1 MHLKRQEVPRRWPIS
16 RKGSVYVIRPNSNL
30 ENGVPILVVLRDMI
44 KIAQNRKEVKRA
56 IHLRQILVNE
66 KPVTDD
72 KRAVSLFDVI
82 TIIPTKKHYAIEL
95 SKNRKFE
102 AKEIE
107 GSKSGS
113 KVVKVI
119 GKKILKHKKIQLNLS
134 DGSNIFSDKDYK
146 INDSIVI
153 ILKDKKVGK
162 HLSMKENANV
172 VIVDGKHAGE
182 NGKIE
187 KINPEHKMA
196 EIEIGG
202 KKVSIL
208 IKQIMVVE

>member
-1 MHLKRQEVPRRWPIS
+1 MHLKRQEVPRKWPIP
-16 RKGSVYVIRPNSNL
+16 RKGSVYVVRPNSNL
-30 ENGVPILVVLRDMI
+30 ENGIPVLVVLRDMI
-44 KIAQNRKEVKRA
+44 KVAQNRKEVKRA

-82 TIIPTKKHYAIEL
+82 TIVPTKKHYVIEL

-107 GSKSGS
+107 GNKSGS

-119 GKKILKHKKIQLNLS
+119 GKKILKQKKIQLNLS
-134 DGSNIFSDKDYK
+134 DGSNILSDKDYK

-153 ILKDKKVGK
+153 NLKDKKVGK

-172 VIVDGKHAGE
+172 VIFDGKHAGE

-196 EIEIGG
+196 EVEVGG
-202 KKVSIL
+202 KKVSVL
-208 IKQIMVVE
+208 IKQIIVVE